1 MDFNNKLGKICS
13 RNMDLGEDLSFTVL
27 MTAPTIAPAGRAIL
41 DEAGCRVFYV
51 STSLELRE
59 ALRRERVD
67 AVISRILPLTD
78 ELMDLSPSLK
88 VISRHGVGYNNVDI
102 EAATARGIPV
112 LITPATNGQSVV
124 ELTIGLMIAVARN
137 VLSYDA
143 TVKAGGWVRVAHG
156 MQLCGTVLGLVGFGG
171 IGRGV
176 AKVALALG
184 MRVIAFDPAAG
195 MDSVDG
201 VQMVATL
208 DDLLVASDVVSLHCP
223 LTGQNHHLIG
233 APEMSRMRPGAI
245 LINTARGGLVDEHA
259 LHAALTAGRL
269 GGAALDSLE
278 DEPPQAGH
286 PLLTSQKVI
295 LTPHIGGSTDAAMS
309 ATAAAAAA
317 NALSV
322 LRGLPVAAGI
332 CVNPLALDRK

>member
-1 MDFNNKLGKICS
+1 V
-13 RNMDLGEDLSFTVL
+13 SFTVL
-27 MTAPTIAPAGRAIL
+27 MTAPTLAPAGQAIL
-41 DEAGCRVFYV
+41 DQAGCRIFYA
-51 STSLELRE
+51 STRLELQE
-59 ALRRERVD
+59 SLRRERVD
-67 AVISRILPLTD
+67 AVISRSLPLTG
-78 ELMDLSPSLK
+78 ELMELAPSLK
-88 VISRHGVGYNNVDI
+88 VISRHGVGHNNVDI

-137 VLSYDA
+137 VLNYDA
-143 TVKAGGWVRVAHG
+143 TVKAGGWERVAQG
-156 MQLCGTVLGLVGFGG
+156 MQLSGAVLGLVGFGG

-195 MDSVDG
+195 IDRVDG
-201 VQMVATL
+201 VQMVPAL
-208 DDLLVASDVVSLHCP
+208 DALLAASDVVSLHCP
-223 LTGQNHHLIG
+223 LTGQNRHLIG

-269 GGAALDSLE
+269 AGAALDCLE
-278 DEPPQAGH
+278 NEPPQAGH
-286 PLLTSQKVI
+286 PLLTTQKII
-295 LTPHIGGSTDAAMS
+295 LTPHIGGSTGAAMA
-309 ATAAAAAA
+309 ATAAAAAT
-317 NALSV
+317 NALNV

-332 CVNPLALDRK
+332 CVNPLALGRK